1 MGERRRGPGS
11 RGHRTRTSRREASA
25 RGLLE
30 LSPLA
35 LWRRLVDRLDEAYWP
50 TPAACVALGA
60 ALSFALVQVD
70 RGLARRGITVAF
82 TGASDSALS
91 LLSTI
96 ASSMLTLTALV
107 FTITIVVLQ
116 LASTQFS
123 PRALRTFLRDRQNQL
138 TLGLFLATFVYALVA
153 LREVRGRGGAVEE
166 FIPGLTITGS
176 FALVLVSVVVFVH
189 YIHHIAQSIRAVT
202 IVERIGDET
211 RATIAHLHPDEGSEE
226 VLEQGEDEGAR
237 GAGGDVV
244 VEAEAPGV
252 VASVDVARLVEVATT
267 TGVTARLVPWVR
279 SSRPT
284 YCTTQPLNVIGKA
297 RKRCRARASRN
308 PHRGKNRLR
317 PSRCP
322 NPRAGLRWS
331 GLRRLGPS
339 CPGPRAAPAPCRPGH
354 PGHPGGQTMASMW
367 SVRWVRTKQV
377 LPVCHR
383 PVDVRADLVRPALIL
398 HQGGEHGLDRRVL
411 AGDHGMHL
419 VDDQLPPHERRA
431 GGPRRRDLMASR
443 APLESDDGLEPVPSV
458 GVAVK
463 PSHRRESAWR
473 THVSKETA
481 GR

>member
-267 TGVTARLVPWVR
+267 TGVTARLVPCVGDFVA
-279 SSRPT
+279 T
-284 YCTTQPLNVIGKA
+284 GMPLFRLEGAGA
-297 RKRCRARASRN
+297 RQAEEADLRATVVLARERDARQDVAFGFRQLVDIAERAVSPAVN
-308 PHRGKNRLR
+308 D
-317 PSRCP
+317 PSTAC
-322 NPRAGLRWS
+322 LCIDQMHDL
-331 GLRRLGPS
+331 LRRLAARPDAATVHRDDRGVVRAIVELVTWEGYVAQAFDELRHWGATSHQVRTRLQGMLDDLLRAVPEARRPPLEARDPLWDEPLPAGDGA
-339 CPGPRAAPAPCRPGH
+339 PGPGDGAP
-354 PGHPGGQTMASMW
+354 
-367 SVRWVRTKQV
+367 
-377 LPVCHR
+377 
-383 PVDVRADLVRPALIL
+383 
-398 HQGGEHGLDRRVL
+398 GEG
-411 AGDHGMHL
+411 
-419 VDDQLPPHERRA
+419 
-431 GGPRRRDLMASR
+431 
-443 APLESDDGLEPVPSV
+443 
-458 GVAVK
+458 
-463 PSHRRESAWR
+463 
-473 THVSKETA
+473 
-481 GR
+481 